1 MRIDLL
7 DPAVLRTYS
16 ARPEYLKE
24 VVTAN
29 SSRKHI
35 VIDEIQKLPE
45 LLEVVHLLIECKT

>member
-1 MRIDLL
+1 LRIDLL